1 MKNQQDINSL
11 LNIENDDSTHNRR
24 QFLQTDIGVG
34 FAAAALPVCSKTM
47 ITTNTSGL
55 QTAVINLDINGQNVP
70 LYTAR
75 TARPEGK
82 TNLPIVLVI
91 SEIFGVHHHIADVAR
106 RFAKEGYLAIA
117 PDLFVRQGDPSKKVS
132 VEELIKDIISKVPD
146 AQVMSDLDA
155 VVAWA
160 KDNGGNINQL
170 TITGFCWGGRITWMY
185 AAHNPQVKT
194 GAAWYGFLDGQA
206 TEIKPQNPID
216 VAAHIKAPILG
227 LYGALD
233 NGIPLES
240 IVQMKLALAKGT
252 SHSAFKVYDN
262 SGHAFNSDY
271 RPSYVEAD
279 AKDAWS
285 RCLAWFKQNLKHDK
299 LI

>member
-1 MKNQQDINSL
+1 MENQHDINSL

-34 FAAAALPVCSKTM
+34 FAAAALPVCAQTM

-55 QTAVINLDINGQNVP
+55 QTAVINLEINGQIVP

-75 TARPEGK
+75 NARPEGK

-91 SEIFGVHHHIADVAR
+91 SEIFGVHEHIADVTR

-117 PDLFVRQGDPSKKVS
+117 PDLFVRQGDPSKKENVA
-132 VEELIKDIISKVPD
+132 ELIKDIISNVPD

-155 VVAWA
+155 VVTWA
-160 KDNGGNINQL
+160 KNNGGNINQL
-170 TITGFCWGGRITWMY
+170 AITGFCWGGRMTWMY

-194 GAAWYGFLDGQA
+194 GTAWYGFLVGQA

-216 VAAHIKAPILG
+216 IAEQLKAPILG

-240 IVQMKLALAKGT
+240 IEQMKLALAKGT
-252 SHSAFKVYDN
+252 SHSVFKVYDN

-285 RCLAWFKQNLKHDK
+285 RCLAWFKQNLKHD
-299 LI
+299 